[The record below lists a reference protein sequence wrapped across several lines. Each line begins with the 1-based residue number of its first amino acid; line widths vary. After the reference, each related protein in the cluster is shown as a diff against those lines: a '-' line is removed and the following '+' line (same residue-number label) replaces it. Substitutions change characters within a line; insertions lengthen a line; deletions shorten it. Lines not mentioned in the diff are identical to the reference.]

1 MHPLL
6 TLDHIKNMLE
16 HISDGVQIVDEK
28 GLLVYCNRNSALL
41 DDINIEDS
49 IGKHITEIYPSLKDQ
64 ESTLLQVLQT
74 KTPILNREQTYRTY
88 KGKQIATINS
98 TLPIINDGRVEGAIE
113 ISRNI
118 TTYKEL
124 TEKMIDLQSRVKS
137 TVKSG
142 DFNKTIRPIKND
154 TDGYRFEDI
163 ITAHAEF
170 NRVKAV
176 AMKAAATDI
185 AVLIYGETGTGKEL
199 LTQAIH
205 NSSKRKNHPFIAQNC
220 AALPGSLLEGIL
232 FGTVKGGF
240 TGAVD
245 RPGLFELADTGTLFL
260 DEINSMP
267 QELQAKLL
275 RVLQDGKI
283 RRVGDTKEHH
293 VDVRIIAATNIEPN
307 LAIEQGHIRRDLY
320 YRLNTVTLWIP
331 KLTDRKEDIPV
342 LTQHFIRKYN
352 GLLYRGI
359 KAVSQEV
366 LQLFLDYPWEGN
378 VRELEHVIESAVN
391 FVEKDVIE
399 IQDLPYNLKKFHEGN
414 RGARRNSSLCTL
426 TEEGLSVTLENVE
439 KQLIEEALNRYEGNT
454 TQTAIALK
462 VPRQT
467 LQYRLKKLG
476 ITQK

>member
-6 TLDHIKNMLE
+6 NLEQVKIMLE
-16 HISDGVQIVDEK
+16 YISDGVQIVDNR
-28 GLLVYCNRNSALL
+28 GHLIYCNRNSALL
-41 DDINIEDS
+41 DDINIEES
-49 IGKHITEIYPSLKDQ
+49 IGKHITEIYPSLKEE

-74 KTPILNREQTYRTY
+74 RMPILNREQTYRTY
-88 KGKQIATINS
+88 RGKNIATINT
-98 TLPIINDGRVEGAIE
+98 TLPIMNEDQIEGAIE

-124 TEKMIDLQSRVKS
+124 TEKVIDLQSKFIGETGEPPVHTGVKTTS
-137 TVKSG
+137 
-142 DFNKTIRPIKND
+142 
-154 TDGYRFEDI
+154 DGYRFEDI
-163 ITAHAEF
+163 ITTHAEF
-170 NRVKAV
+170 IRVKAV

-283 RRVGDTKEHH
+283 RRIGDTRERK

-307 LAIEQGHIRRDLY
+307 LAIDLGLIRRDLY

-331 KLTDRKEDIPV
+331 KLSDRKEDIPL
-342 LTQHFIRKYN
+342 LTQFFIKKYN

-359 KAVSQEV
+359 KSVSQEV
-366 LQLFLDYPWEGN
+366 MRLFLDYPWDGN
-378 VRELEHVIESAVN
+378 VRELEHVIEGAVN
-391 FVEKDVIE
+391 FVDGDI
-399 IQDLPYNLKKFHEGN
+399 IQVADLPYNLKQFYHTKAPKAPLSH
-414 RGARRNSSLCTL
+414 ADASL
-426 TEEGLSVTLENVE
+426 GLVKALEIAE
-439 KQLIEEALNRYEGNT
+439 AELIKDAMAKANGNT
-454 TQTAIALK
+454 TLAAKALK

-467 LQYRLKKLG
+467 LQYRLKKLN
-476 ITQK
+476 IEE